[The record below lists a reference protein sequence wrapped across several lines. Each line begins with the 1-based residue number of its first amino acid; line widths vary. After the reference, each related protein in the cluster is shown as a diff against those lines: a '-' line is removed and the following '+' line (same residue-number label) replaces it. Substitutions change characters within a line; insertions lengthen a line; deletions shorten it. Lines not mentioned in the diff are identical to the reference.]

1 MPERTYVMGVFDSD
15 AVAAQTITAMT
26 GRPWRIDRVHSPIPS
41 ERIAAALK
49 TRKSPVGWFTLAG
62 GILGFFSGLGLAIFT
77 ALRWG
82 LIVGGKPLV
91 ALVPFF
97 IVGFEFTI
105 LFAVFGNM
113 IGMLTL
119 ARLPVKNAYQYY
131 DERLSGA
138 HYGLLASCDPG
149 SAEELKAFIEES
161 GGEARPYDN
170 GK

>member
-1 MPERTYVMGVFDSD
+1 
-15 AVAAQTITAMT
+15 
-26 GRPWRIDRVHSPIPS
+26 
-41 ERIAAALK
+41 
-49 TRKSPVGWFTLAG
+49 
-62 GILGFFSGLGLAIFT
+62 
-77 ALRWG
+77 
-82 LIVGGKPLV
+82 VGGKPLV

-138 HYGLLASCDPG
+138 HYGLLASCDAG
-149 SAEELKAFIEES
+149 GEEALKAFFEDG

-170 GK
+170 GQ